1 MMIVMVM
8 VVMVIMV
15 MMRIS
20 MPPFRMRTLINVY
33 IREFWA
39 TTS

>member
-1 MMIVMVM
+1 MMVVMVM
-8 VVMVIMV
+8 VVMFIMV

-20 MPPFRMRTLINVY
+20 MPPFRMRTLIYVY
-33 IREFWA
+33 IREFRA